1 LGSADH
7 VAPGVL
13 MAAEDKHMREEFEDW
28 CRQQGLYAFSDDPPA
43 DLLAHP
49 ILNKHQRSWLDDF
62 CTRWGL

>member
-1 LGSADH
+1 
-7 VAPGVL
+7 